1 MTYLLD
7 TSVLLE
13 YSKRA
18 ENDRTYR
25 IRQQIEQLDDT
36 DEIALCGMVIAEFI
50 QGMYP
55 DEEARILPFLSRLPC
70 ISTAD
75 ETFKHAGYLSR
86 DLKNQ
91 GLETPLIDCLIAA
104 TAIAHDSV
112 LVTTVRHFERF
123 PDLKLLLLD

>member
-36 DEIALCGMVIAEFI
+36 
-50 QGMYP
+50 
-55 DEEARILPFLSRLPC
+55 
-70 ISTAD
+70 D

-112 LVTTVRHFERF
+112 LVTADRHFERF